1 MLRKDRAAAAPDGH
15 RGMCTVY
22 DIGRKQRDLQEDF
35 MQTLKGRT
43 CVFAGATAG
52 DGPET
57 AKALCAAGMNV
68 AVLTHQPQAAER
80 LLKELESGN
89 CEGACMVVT
98 GDGGKEK
105 SREESYKDIY
115 ERFGSIDVIIS
126 NTGGDGMEDSIETL
140 ETATLSEYMDHLVG
154 SSFEML
160 KAGLPYLRKSHAPR
174 VIFMTTADGCM
185 GGTYESMANAV
196 AKGAVKA
203 LALNAAARLAGE
215 GITVNCISKGS
226 IPRMDPAPEGSADTA
241 KRLPVIPMGRLGTQ
255 ADLAGAV
262 CFLASEESSYITG
275 QVLEV
280 NGGLN
285 LGR

>member
-1 MLRKDRAAAAPDGH
+1 
-15 RGMCTVY
+15 
-22 DIGRKQRDLQEDF
+22 

-57 AKALCAAGMNV
+57 VKALCEGGMNV
-68 AVLTHQPQAAER
+68 AVLTHRPQAAER
-80 LLKELESGN
+80 LLKEIAAGDY
-89 CEGACMVVT
+89 EGECFVAS

-105 SREESYKDIY
+105 TREESYKEIF
-115 ERFGSIDVIIS
+115 EHFGSIDVIIS
-126 NTGGDGMEDSIETL
+126 NTGGDGKADSIETL
-140 ETATLSEYMDHLVG
+140 ETAALSRYMDHLVCG
-154 SSFEML
+154 SFEML
-160 KAGLPYLRKSHAPR
+160 KAGLPYLRKSLAPR
-174 VIFMTTADGCM
+174 VIFMTTVEGCA

-203 LALNAAARLAGE
+203 LTLNAAARLAEE

-226 IPRMDPAPEGSADTA
+226 IPRMEPIPEGGADSS

-255 ADLAGAV
+255 ADLAGAI
-262 CFLASEESSYITG
+262 CFLASEESGYITG

>member
-1 MLRKDRAAAAPDGH
+1 
-15 RGMCTVY
+15 
-22 DIGRKQRDLQEDF
+22 

-57 AKALCAAGMNV
+57 VRALCAGGMNV
-68 AVLTHQPQAAER
+68 AVLTHQPHAAER
-80 LLKELESGN
+80 LLKEMEDGEY
-89 CEGACMVVT
+89 EGVCFVAA

-105 SREESYKDIY
+105 TRKDSYREIF
-115 ERFGSIDVIIS
+115 ERFGSIDVILCNI
-126 NTGGDGMEDSIETL
+126 GGDGKTDTIETL
-140 ETATLSEYMDHLVG
+140 ETEILSKYMDHLVCG
-154 SSFEML
+154 SFEML
-160 KAGLPYLRKSHAPR
+160 KEGLPYLRESRAPR
-174 VIFMTTADGCM
+174 VIFMTTAEGCM

-203 LALNAAARLAGE
+203 LTLNAAARLAGE

-226 IPRMDPAPEGSADTA
+226 IPRMEPIPEGGADTSA
-241 KRLPVIPMGRLGTQ
+241 RLPVIPMKRLGTQ
-255 ADLAGAV
+255 EDLASAI